1 MPTPIEGPH
10 ACSRL
15 AALTLVCAAM
25 RTHIQTTGPAVP
37 NGYDARN
44 SNPYP
49 IDSPH
54 ACSRIV
60 ALTLVCDG
68 EVQVCELDRLDQVQ
82 GLARLGLTSAEFQW
96 VVSDLCADLLLT
108 AKSDGEDECRIDPMM
123 IGQWMAEVH
132 DATLQRTVV
141 SLCSAVIRAD
151 GYVHESESM
160 LMLAA
165 VEHWGILP
173 EGLEA
178 FDPLSSEVDVV
189 LSRRRR
195 EPVPDRPQHAA
206 F

>member
-1 MPTPIEGPH
+1 MPTH
-10 ACSRL
+10 L
-15 AALTLVCAAM
+15 
-25 RTHIQTTGPAVP
+25 QTTGSAVAV
-37 NGYDARN
+37 GYDARY

-68 EVQVCELDRLDQVQ
+68 EVQGSELDRLDEFQ
-82 GLARLGLTSAEFQW
+82 GLSRLGVTSAEFQR
-96 VVSDLCADLLLT
+96 VVSDLCSDLLLT
-108 AKSDGEDECRIDPMM
+108 AKSEGEDECRIDPLM
-123 IGQWMAEVH
+123 IGQWMSEVR
-132 DATLQRTVV
+132 DAALQRTVV

-151 GYVHESESM
+151 GYIHESESM

-165 VEHWGILP
+165 VEHWGIRP

-178 FDPLSSEVDVV
+178 FSPLSSEVDVV

-195 EPVPDRPQHAA
+195 EPVPDRPQPAA
-206 F
+206 S